1 MTVLRVT
8 TTLGLA
14 ASLLSVCLSNAQT
27 SDGRPPANEFVR
39 QIIDNELQAEKS
51 DHSHWMLRLETRKS
65 GTTEV
70 REVVETKDGNLDWL
84 ISVNGKPLPEDQRRD
99 RGRGLGRLINNPAEL
114 KKSRRETDEDQ
125 ARSQRLL
132 KILPDAL
139 FFEYGEQR
147 GDLVELKFK
156 PNSHSRPSSHE
167 AAVVHAME
175 GMLWVNGRQK
185 RLMEISGH
193 LTRPVKFG
201 GGLLGHLD
209 AGGHFY
215 VKQEEVQPGYW
226 ELTVLDVD
234 MKGKALFFK
243 TIGVQEEM
251 KGSVFRRVRD
261 DLTAAQGAN
270 LLYQQVPATGKISSE
285 RHSTEVFD
293 QQAPPLPNIAK
304 PVAGLVLDEFDRPDG
319 NPFSHHW
326 PSALSLSAF
335 TRSEVSRHTRGSPCA
350 RGLHRLW
357 NTCIGEVFGIV
368 IDAAEAAQGASDCK
382 AV

>member
-1 MTVLRVT
+1 MRARTGPVGTGATGAWQPRHAVARQIIVFRVS
-8 TTLGLA
+8 TTLVLA
-14 ASLLSVCLSNAQT
+14 ASLLFACLSSAQT
-27 SDGRPPANEFVR
+27 SDGRPSANEFAR
-39 QIIDNELQAEKS
+39 QIIDNELQAEKN

-70 REVVETKDGNLDWL
+70 REVVETKDGDLDWL
-84 ISVNGKPLPEDQRRD
+84 ISVNGEPLPEDQRRE
-99 RGRGLGRLINNPAEL
+99 RGRGLQRLISNPAEL
-114 KKSRRETDEDQ
+114 KKSKRETDEDQ

-132 KILPDAL
+132 KMLPDPL
-139 FFEYGEQR
+139 VFEYGEQR

-156 PNSHSRPSSHE
+156 PNSHFRPPSHE

-175 GMLWVNGRQK
+175 GVLRVNGRQK
-185 RLMEISGH
+185 RLVEISGH

-251 KGSVFRRVRD
+251 KRSMFRRVRD

-270 LLYQQVPATGKISSE
+270 LLYQQMRTTSKISFK
-285 RHSTEVFD
+285 TETAVSSHCRRD
-293 QQAPPLPNIAK
+293 GCSGRYDSSPRPSDSDKLLVIGRCEWADTAAALIIVPLI
-304 PVAGLVLDEFDRPDG
+304 VRE
-319 NPFSHHW
+319 
-326 PSALSLSAF
+326 AF
-335 TRSEVSRHTRGSPCA
+335 RSMRGRAC
-350 RGLHRLW
+350 G
-357 NTCIGEVFGIV
+357 C
-368 IDAAEAAQGASDCK
+368 C
-382 AV
+382 

>member
-1 MTVLRVT
+1 M
-8 TTLGLA
+8 LA
-14 ASLLSVCLSNAQT
+14 ASLLFASLSSAQT

-39 QIIDNELQAEKS
+39 QIIDNELQAEKN

-70 REVVETKDGNLDWL
+70 REVVETKDGDLDWL
-84 ISVNGKPLPEDQRRD
+84 ISVNGEPLPEDQRRE
-99 RGRGLGRLINNPAEL
+99 RGRGLQRLINNPAEL
-114 KKSRRETDEDQ
+114 KKSKRETDEDQ

-132 KILPDAL
+132 KMLPDAL
-139 FFEYGEQR
+139 VFEYGEQR

-156 PNSHSRPSSHE
+156 PNSHFRPPSHE

-175 GMLWVNGRQK
+175 GVLRVNGRQK
-185 RLMEISGH
+185 RLVEISGH

-215 VKQEEVQPGYW
+215 VKQEEVQSGYW
-226 ELTVLDVD
+226 ELAVLDVD

-251 KGSVFRRVRD
+251 KRSMFRRVRD

-270 LLYQQVPATGKISSE
+270 LLYQQVRTTSKISFK
-285 RHSTEVFD
+285 TETAVSSHCRRD
-293 QQAPPLPNIAK
+293 DCSGRYDSSPRPSDSDKLLVIGRCEWADTAAALIIVPLI
-304 PVAGLVLDEFDRPDG
+304 VRE
-319 NPFSHHW
+319 
-326 PSALSLSAF
+326 AF
-335 TRSEVSRHTRGSPCA
+335 RSMRGRAC
-350 RGLHRLW
+350 G
-357 NTCIGEVFGIV
+357 C
-368 IDAAEAAQGASDCK
+368 C
-382 AV
+382 